1 MIYYDNS
8 ATTKPNSDC
17 LKRANKFNDELFYNP
32 STLYHGGLSVKEE
45 INKSK
50 EYILR
55 CLGALNHEIT
65 FTSCGTESNNT
76 AIFCAVKRGVF
87 LTDNGE
93 HASVYN
99 CFLTLKQKGFETV
112 FIDLNN
118 DGSVNTQKLFD
129 YVRNNRVDFISI
141 VHVNNE
147 TGAIND
153 VNYIAKVIKSINKNI
168 IFHADGVQ
176 AFAKLPYKLSNDI
189 DLYSVSAH
197 KINGLKGT
205 GALIRRKGLNVSPLI
220 IGGGQENNIRS
231 GTENV
236 FGIKVFEYATELHY
250 SLLRE
255 NYEKVKKIKDF
266 FIENIDKNLFT
277 VISGDNSIPYILSLS
292 AKGLKGEV
300 IMHSLEMKDIIVGNG
315 SACSSKHKNSRV
327 ITACGYGEDVLSGVI
342 RLSFGIENT
351 LDEAKYAVNILN
363 ETAKKL
369 KGIMG

>member
-8 ATTKPNSDC
+8 ATTKPSISC
-17 LKRANKFNDELFYNP
+17 LEQAQKFNTELFYNP

-45 INKSK
+45 INASK
-50 EYILR
+50 EYILK
-55 CLGALNHEIT
+55 CLGATNHEIT

-99 CFLTLKQKGFETV
+99 SFLTLKNKGLQTV

-118 DGSVNTQKLFD
+118 DGLVDTEKLFD
-129 YVRNNRVDFISI
+129 YVKNNEVDFVSI

-153 VNYIAKVIKSINKNI
+153 VNYIAKVIKSINKNV
-168 IFHADGVQ
+168 IFHVDGVQ
-176 AFAKLPYKLSNDI
+176 AFGKLTYRLSNEI
-189 DLYSVSAH
+189 DLYSISSH

-205 GALIRRKGLNVSPLI
+205 GALIRRKGLNLSPLI
-220 IGGGQENNIRS
+220 IGGGQENNLRS

-236 FGIKVFEYATELHY
+236 FGIKVFEYATKLHY
-250 SLLRE
+250 ENLKE
-255 NYEKVKKIKDF
+255 NYEKVKEIKEY
-266 FIENIDKNLFT
+266 ITTNIDKSIFT
-277 VISGDNSIPYILSLS
+277 VISGENSIPYILSVS
-292 AKGLKGEV
+292 ANGLKGEV
-300 IMHSLEMKDIIVGNG
+300 VMHSLELKDIIVGNG
-315 SACSSKHKNSRV
+315 SACSARNKYSRV
-327 ITACGYGEDVLSGVI
+327 IKSCGYKDDVLSGVI

-351 LDEAKYAVNILN
+351 LDEAKYAVSIIN

-369 KGIMG
+369 KGIMC